1 MSCHMCCIPLCDSS
15 SRKAREKSV
24 VIRSYTF
31 LEDKVLRCM
40 WLNNIR
46 QELSFKL
53 TANYR
58 VCSAHFIGGVKDKK
72 KDTNFISIESKSSTI
87 QC

>member
-1 MSCHMCCIPLCDSS
+1 
-15 SRKAREKSV
+15 
-24 VIRSYTF
+24 
-31 LEDKVLRCM
+31 M